1 MTLIVKFHI
10 EDENFSIVKIV
21 IDMQVYD
28 CSTEVPL
35 LITSFYFLS
44 LDISKTSKCFSK
56 KKKKKKK
63 AKQNKTPKWQ
73 MQTKKS
79 KKKVHFM
86 I

>member
-21 IDMQVYD
+21 TDMQVYD
-28 CSTEVPL
+28 CSIEVPL

-56 KKKKKKK
+56 KKKKKK
-63 AKQNKTPKWQ
+63 QNKTKLLNDRCKQ
-73 MQTKKS
+73 KNLKKKS
-79 KKKVHFM
+79 TS
-86 I
+86 